1 MVVASEEKRI
11 KKLRQQMYFDL
22 SAGVISA
29 SISLAS
35 ITFVYVNRHNFSFN
49 LGYFILG
56 LTFWIAYL
64 CFSLFLISLGIYR
77 AHQEKHWD
85 PSMQRKNL
93 KAPRIG

>member
-1 MVVASEEKRI
+1 MAVVSEEKRI

-29 SISLAS
+29 SISLGS
-35 ITFVYVNRHNFSFN
+35 IIYVYLNRHNFSMN
-49 LGYFILG
+49 LGFFILG

-64 CFSLFLISLGIYR
+64 CFSIFLICLGIYI
-77 AHQEKHWD
+77 AYQDKHWD